1 MEITQKQIEI
11 EAQNYLNSLD
21 LPENADKQLIVDNFK
36 NGMTWAM
43 MLIKEE
49 KQQWIMKA
57 KEWLHDNAKNYI
69 DYTEEGEIA
78 FSENDM
84 VINFKKDMVEQL

>member
-1 MEITQKQIEI
+1 MTQKQIEI

-36 NGMTWAM
+36 NGMAWALLM
-43 MLIKEE
+43 FDEE

-57 KEWLHDNAKNYI
+57 KEWLHDNAKDYI
-69 DYTEEGEIA
+69 SYTDNEEIA
-78 FSENDM
+78 FNENGL
-84 VINFKKDMVEQL
+84 VINFAKALENEL